1 MSTSWKQDDVFPV
14 IARIINEA
22 YASQHRLVLHD
33 EIVRRL
39 LADGEA
45 ASIIDEARQQQDI
58 DHSSDWFAHNMLA
71 WFSQRITVDKSDW
84 ADTFH
89 REKVDGK
96 WAYAPIAAE
105 RWPDT
110 GVEL

>member
-33 EIVRRL
+33 EIVERL

-45 ASIIDEARQQQDI
+45 ASIIEEARQQQDK
-58 DHSSDWFAHNMLA
+58 DHSDEWFAHNMLA

-84 ADTFH
+84 ANTYH
-89 REKVDGK
+89 REKIDGK

-105 RWPDT
+105 HWPDT